1 MEPEAMPCNKM
12 IDAEL
17 NEHSIT
23 DRRSIWTGHEN
34 GGQPDLSKQPHE
46 VAATHP
52 ERLPLP

>member
-1 MEPEAMPCNKM
+1 MPCNKM